1 MKYFT
6 MSELTDSATARR
18 LGIHN
23 IPSNDVKANLVA
35 LTENILDKAREAWG
49 KPIIVNSGY
58 RCPRLNKVVGGVSNS
73 QHVTGEAADITTG
86 TKYGNKW
93 LFNYIKDN
101 CDYDQL
107 IDERS
112 YTWIHVSYKRNGVNR
127 RDVLHQ

>member
-1 MKYFT
+1 MN
-6 MSELTDSATARR
+6 ELADSATARQ
-18 LGIHN
+18 LGIQN
-23 IPSNDVKANLVA
+23 IPSAEAKANLVA
-35 LTENILDKAREAWG
+35 LAENILDKARDAWG

-107 IDERS
+107 IDERD
-112 YTWIHVSYKRNGVNR
+112 YTWVHVSYKRNGVNR
-127 RDVLHQ
+127 RDVLHK

>member
-1 MKYFT
+1 MKNFT
-6 MSELTDSATARR
+6 MNELTDSATARQ
-18 LGIHN
+18 LGISNTPSAEAQAN
-23 IPSNDVKANLVA
+23 IVA
-35 LTENILDKAREAWG
+35 LTENVLDKAREAWG

-93 LFNYIKDN
+93 LFNFIKDN

-107 IDERS
+107 IDERD
-112 YTWIHVSYKRNGVNR
+112 YTWVHVSYKRNGVNR
-127 RDVLHQ
+127 RDVLHK

>member
-6 MSELTDSATARR
+6 MSELTDSATARQ

-23 IPSNDVKANLVA
+23 IPSAEAQANLVA
-35 LTENILDKAREAWG
+35 LVENILDKARDAWG

-93 LFNYIKDN
+93 LFNYIRDN
-101 CDYDQL
+101 CNYDQL
-107 IDERS
+107 INERD
-112 YTWIHVSYKRNGVNR
+112 YTWVHVSYKRNGVNR
-127 RDVLHQ
+127 RHVLHK

>member
-1 MKYFT
+1 MKYFS
-6 MSELTDSATARR
+6 MSELTDSATARQ
-18 LGIHN
+18 LGISNTPSAEAQAN
-23 IPSNDVKANLVA
+23 IVA
-35 LTENILDKAREAWG
+35 LTENVLDKAREAWG

-93 LFNYIKDN
+93 LFNYIRDN

-107 IDERS
+107 IDERD
-112 YTWIHVSYKRNGVNR
+112 YTWVHVSYKRNGVNR
-127 RDVLHQ
+127 LDVLHQ

>member
-6 MSELTDSATARR
+6 MSELTDSATARQ
-18 LGIHN
+18 LGISN
-23 IPSNDVKANLVA
+23 TPSAEAQANLVA
-35 LTENILDKAREAWG
+35 LTESVLDKARAAWG

-93 LFNYIKDN
+93 LFNYIRDN
-101 CDYDQL
+101 CNYDQL
-107 IDERS
+107 INERD
-112 YTWIHVSYKRNGVNR
+112 YTWVHVSYKRNGVNR
-127 RDVLHQ
+127 RHVLHK